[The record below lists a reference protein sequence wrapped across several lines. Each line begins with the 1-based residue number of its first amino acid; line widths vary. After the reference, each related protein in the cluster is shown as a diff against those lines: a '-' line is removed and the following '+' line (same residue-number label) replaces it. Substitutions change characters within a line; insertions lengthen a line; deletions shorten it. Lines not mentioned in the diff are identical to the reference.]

1 MVLINSSSRKLD
13 LTFTKLSPV
22 QSDWLFASL
31 ENNNSLRL
39 TTASFKAAN
48 LQHVRPDTLAAVI
61 VRLEKVNL
69 SFTELTRE
77 QLTALFERINKRN
90 NVSLKD
96 IELFSVDL
104 SPVSEKLLG
113 KAVSRLENANL
124 SNTELTQEQIQEIL
138 KSILD
143 TKSPI
148 KLLNLDFSE
157 VFSISDQLF
166 AKSLSLV
173 CSVSL
178 ACSGKSQEILFVKS
192 VKLIQVDQNEIFS
205 QLFPQ

>member
-1 MVLINSSSRKLD
+1 M
-13 LTFTKLSPV
+13 

-48 LQHVRPDTLAAVI
+48 LQNVKPDTLAAVI
-61 VRLEKVNL
+61 VRLERVNL
-69 SFTELTRE
+69 SFTELTVQ
-77 QLTALFERINKRN
+77 QLTALFEKINNPTNLN
-90 NVSLKD
+90 NNLKD

-104 SPVSEKLLG
+104 SPVSPKLLG

-138 KSILD
+138 KSNLD
-143 TKSPI
+143 SKNHI

-157 VFSISDQLF
+157 VFSISDELF
-166 AKSLSLV
+166 SKSLSLV

-178 ACSGKSQEILFVKS
+178 ACSGKSFKRYLIL
-192 VKLIQVDQNEIFS
+192 IFPS
-205 QLFPQ
+205 

>member
-1 MVLINSSSRKLD
+1 MNSSSRKLD
-13 LTFTKLSPV
+13 LTFTKLTPV

-31 ENNNSLRL
+31 ENNNSFRL

-48 LQHVRPDTLAAVI
+48 LQNVKPGTLAAVI
-61 VRLEKVNL
+61 GRLERVNL
-69 SFTELTRE
+69 SFTELTKE
-77 QLTALFERINKRN
+77 QLTALFERINNRN
-90 NVSLKD
+90 NVNLKD

-104 SPVSEKLLG
+104 SPVSQKLLG

-143 TKSPI
+143 SKSPT

-157 VFSISDQLF
+157 VFNISDELF
-166 AKSLSLV
+166 SKSLSLV

-178 ACSGKSQEILFVKS
+178 ACSGKSLKNIC
-192 VKLIQVDQNEIFS
+192 
-205 QLFPQ
+205 